1 MPSINKVILIGHL
14 GSDPEKRFMPN
25 GNATCRYSVATSE
38 TWKDKNGEKQEH
50 TEWHRIVMFGN
61 IAEIACEYLKKGAAV
76 YIEGRL
82 RTQEWTDK
90 ENIKRYTTEIIADTM
105 KMLGKRYKA
114 EAKTSNSTQ
123 PDTDIDDDIPF

>member
-25 GNATCRYSVATSE
+25 GNATCRYSIATSE

-105 KMLGKRYKA
+105 KMLGKRDKA

>member
-14 GSDPEKRFMPN
+14 GNDPEKRFMPN
-25 GNATCRYSVATSE
+25 GTATCRYSIATSE

-50 TEWHRIVMFGN
+50 TEWHRIVMFGK
-61 IAEIACEYLKKGAAV
+61 IAEIACEYLKKGSAV

-90 ENIKRYTTEIIADTM
+90 ENIKRYTTEIISDTM
-105 KMLGKRYKA
+105 KMLGKRDKT
-114 EAKTSNSTQ
+114 EVKTSNSTQ
-123 PDTDIDDDIPF
+123 QDSDMDDDIPF

>member
-1 MPSINKVILIGHL
+1 
-14 GSDPEKRFMPN
+14 
-25 GNATCRYSVATSE
+25 
-38 TWKDKNGEKQEH
+38 
-50 TEWHRIVMFGN
+50 MFGK

-105 KMLGKRYKA
+105 KMLGKRDKA
-114 EAKTSNSTQ
+114 EEKTNYPNQ
-123 PDTDIDDDIPF
+123 LDADIDDDIPF

>member
-25 GNATCRYSVATSE
+25 GNATCRYSIATSE

>member
-25 GNATCRYSVATSE
+25 GNATCRYSIATSE

-50 TEWHRIVMFGN
+50 TEWHRIVMFGK

-105 KMLGKRYKA
+105 KMLGKREKQK
-114 EAKTSNSTQ
+114 EERSHSTAS
-123 PDTDIDDDIPF
+123 TAVDDDIPF

>member
-14 GSDPEKRFMPN
+14 GSDPEERFMPN
-25 GNATCRYSVATSE
+25 GTATCRYSIATSE
-38 TWKDKNGEKQEH
+38 NWKDKNGEKQEH
-50 TEWHRIVMFGN
+50 TEWHRVVMFGK

-90 ENIKRYTTEIIADTM
+90 ENIKRYTTVIIADTM
-105 KMLGKRYKA
+105 KMLGKREKQQ
-114 EAKTSNSTQ
+114 EEPISST
-123 PDTDIDDDIPF
+123 PSTDGDDIPF

>member
-50 TEWHRIVMFGN
+50 TEWHRIVMFGK
-61 IAEIACEYLKKGAAV
+61 IAETACEYLKKGAAV

-105 KMLGKRYKA
+105 KMLGKRDKA

>member
-25 GNATCRYSVATSE
+25 GNATCRYSIATSE
-38 TWKDKNGEKQEH
+38 TWKNKNGEKQEH
-50 TEWHRIVMFGN
+50 TEWHRIVMFGK
-61 IAEIACEYLKKGAAV
+61 IAEIACEYLKKGALI

-90 ENIKRYTTEIIADTM
+90 ESIKRYTTEIIADTM
-105 KMLGKRYKA
+105 KMLGERDKA

>member
-50 TEWHRIVMFGN
+50 TEWHRIVMFGK
-61 IAEIACEYLKKGAAV
+61 IAELACEYLKKGAAV

-90 ENIKRYTTEIIADTM
+90 EGIKRYTTEIIADTM
-105 KMLGKRYKA
+105 KMLGKRDKA

-123 PDTDIDDDIPF
+123 PDVDIDDDIPF

>member
-50 TEWHRIVMFGN
+50 TEWHRIVMFGK
-61 IAEIACEYLKKGAAV
+61 IAETACEYLKKGAAV

-105 KMLGKRYKA
+105 KMLGKRDKA
-114 EAKTSNSTQ
+114 EAKTNNSTQ